1 MSNAATI
8 TFTGWDAFINKAQNL
23 PQILFDEIDGEC
35 EDAAAHWE
43 QLAKNAAPKDTGRL
57 YQNISY
63 KQLGLMNYEVVD
75 PIEYAAYREWGTGA
89 LVSVPSDL
97 VDYAILFKGQGIRQ
111 VNSRPQPYFFIQQPI
126 VEKFLFENIKNNVI
140 EREH

>member
-1 MSNAATI
+1 MSATI
-8 TFTGWDAFINKAQNL
+8 TFSGWGEFVSKAQNL
-23 PQILFDEIDGEC
+23 PQIIFEEIDGEC
-35 EDAAAHWE
+35 KDAANYWE
-43 QLAKNAAPKDTGRL
+43 ELAKVAAPKDTGRL
-57 YQNISY
+57 SQNITN
-63 KQLGLMNYEVVD
+63 KELGLMHYEVVD

-97 VDYAILFKGQGIRQ
+97 SDYAMLFKGAGIRQ